1 MPDAHYELPELAAL
15 YDIECGWSEDREF
28 YRLLPGLP
36 SKAVLELGCGTGLIA
51 RAMAGDGHDVTG
63 VDPARAMLDVGRQSP
78 NGDRMHWELGFA
90 QHFRLDLCFDLAFM
104 TGHAFQVLLTDEDV
118 NTALDNIHRHLE
130 PGGVFAFETRN
141 PALPWERLFEDS
153 EILQA
158 PDGPVPIDWRVHWR
172 RGEFIRFNTHYQ
184 FTDGERISEST
195 LRFLP
200 LDRLSELLVDR
211 GFDIEHVYGNWD
223 RTAFEPERS
232 AEIIFIARAKP

>member
-28 YRLLPGLP
+28 YRLLPGSP
-36 SKAVLELGCGTGLIA
+36 PKTVLELGCGTGLIA

-63 VDPARAMLDVGRQSP
+63 VDPAQAMLDVGRRSP
-78 NGDRMHWELGFA
+78 NGDRMQWELGFA
-90 QHFRLDLCFDLAFM
+90 QDFRLDRRFDLAFM

-118 NTALDNIHRHLE
+118 NAALDNIHRHLK

-141 PALPWERLFEDS
+141 PALAWEHLFEDS

-158 PDGPVPIDWRVHWR
+158 PGGPVTVDWRVHWR
-172 RGEFIRFNTHYQ
+172 RGELIRFNTHYQ
-184 FTDGERISEST
+184 FADGERISEST

-200 LDRLSELLVDR
+200 LDRLSGMLVER
-211 GFDIEHVYGNWD
+211 GFEIENVYGDWD
-223 RTAFEPERS
+223 RSAFEPDRS
-232 AEIIFIARAKP
+232 AEIIFVARTKP